1 MVSCLVRIFGS
12 GFSERNSG
20 KRGLVSNPLVEEK
33 TMTKETK
40 KMSLYSRMGAMM
52 VAGMTLGSSG
62 DAFAAAGNNF
72 SKISTNIATSIASL
86 PGLMSALA
94 YLMGVV
100 LGILGVLKI
109 KDHVEN
115 PTQTPLKDGAVRL
128 AVGGALFALP
138 ILFESMFNTIGNKGT
153 AVQAATLKKATF
165 KVN

>member
-1 MVSCLVRIFGS
+1 
-12 GFSERNSG
+12 
-20 KRGLVSNPLVEEK
+20 
-33 TMTKETK
+33 MTKEIKTTHIMK
-40 KMSLYSRMGAMM
+40 TSRFGAIM
-52 VAGMTLGSSG
+52 LGTAAAVSSG
-62 DAFAAAGNNF
+62 EAHAAAGNNF
-72 SKISTNIATSIASL
+72 SAISTNIAASIADL

-138 ILFESMFNTIGNKGT
+138 ILFESMTNTVGT
-153 AVQAATLKKATF
+153 TTVDTGAATLKKATF
-165 KVN
+165 TTK